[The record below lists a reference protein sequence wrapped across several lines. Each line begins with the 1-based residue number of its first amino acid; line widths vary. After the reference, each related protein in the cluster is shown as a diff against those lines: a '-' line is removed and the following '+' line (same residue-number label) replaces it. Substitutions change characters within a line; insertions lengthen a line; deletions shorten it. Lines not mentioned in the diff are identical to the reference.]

1 MGRPATLR
9 RRTVLKSALASPF
22 LMAAGEAS
30 TPFAQTPLAQT
41 QGRPQVDLLLVLAVD
56 VSGSVDES
64 RFQLQKHGYAAAF
77 RSADVIQTIQS
88 GAAQS
93 IAVAMMQWTGPDM
106 QAVVAG
112 WTQVRDAAS
121 AGAFAAAV
129 DASERMLF
137 AGGTSISGA
146 LDRATTL
153 LAEAP
158 FTAPRKVIDVSG
170 DGANNR
176 GRPAELARDAAVSAG
191 IVINGLPILALEP
204 DLDKYYQD
212 SVIGGPGAFVIT
224 IQNYDQFAEAIERKL
239 ISEIA
244 AIGPAR
250 RRLGQE

>member
-30 TPFAQTPLAQT
+30 TPFAQT

-106 QAVVAG
+106 QAIVAG

-121 AGAFAAAV
+121 AGAFAAEV

-191 IVINGLPILALEP
+191 VVINGLPILALEP

-244 AIGPAR
+244 TIGPAR

>member
-1 MGRPATLR
+1 
-9 RRTVLKSALASPF
+9 
-22 LMAAGEAS
+22 
-30 TPFAQTPLAQT
+30 
-41 QGRPQVDLLLVLAVD
+41 
-56 VSGSVDES
+56 VSGSVDQS
-64 RFQLQKHGYAAAF
+64 RFELQKHGYAAAF
-77 RSADVIQTIQS
+77 RSADVVQTIQS

-106 QAVVAG
+106 QTVVAG
-112 WTQVRDAAS
+112 WTQVHDAAS

-146 LDRATTL
+146 IDRATSL
-153 LAEAP
+153 LAEAD

-176 GRPAELARDAAVSAG
+176 GRPAELARDAAVAAG
-191 IVINGLPILALEP
+191 IVINGLPILTLEP
-204 DLDKYYQD
+204 DLDSYYRD
-212 SVIGGPGAFVIT
+212 SVIGGPGAFVIV

-244 AIGPAR
+244 ATGAAR

>member
-9 RRTVLKSALASPF
+9 RRTVLGSALSTPF
-22 LMAAGEAS
+22 LMASGAA
-30 TPFAQTPLAQT
+30 FAPSAQA
-41 QGRPQVDLLLVLAVD
+41 QGRPLVDLLLVLAVD
-56 VSGSVDES
+56 VSGSVDQS
-64 RFQLQKHGYAAAF
+64 RFELQKHGYAAAF

-112 WTQVRDAAS
+112 WTQVHDPAS

-146 LDRATTL
+146 IDRATTL

-191 IVINGLPILALEP
+191 IVINGLPILTLEP
-204 DLDKYYQD
+204 DLDRYYQD
-212 SVIGGPGAFVIT
+212 SVIGGSGAFVIT
-224 IQNYDQFAEAIERKL
+224 IHNYDQFAEAIERKL

-244 AIGPAR
+244 ANGLAR
-250 RRLGQE
+250 RRPDPG